1 MKLKS
6 FLKIAIFGFLLSC
19 SDQNIIFNDYI
30 DIENTQLSYK
40 DTIIFQTSIL
50 DTINLHNV
58 FLQLRTSTDYKWS
71 NMFIFSEIYFPNN
84 KTRTDTFEVFLMDKN
99 GNWNG
104 DKSGIVANFKHSLYK
119 NIKFPIK
126 GDYKF
131 KLIQAMRDTIL
142 KEVISVGLKIT
153 KPTKKL

>member
-6 FLKIAIFGFLLSC
+6 FLKITIFGLLISC
-19 SDQNIIFNDYI
+19 SDENIIFNDYV
-30 DIENTQLSYK
+30 DIENTQLSFK

-71 NMFIFSEIYFPNN
+71 NMFIFSEINFPNS
-84 KTRTDTFEVFLMDKN
+84 KTRTDTFEIILMDKKGHWK
-99 GNWNG
+99 GN
-104 DKSGIVANFKHSLYK
+104 KSGIMVNYNYSLYK

-126 GDYKF
+126 GKYKF
-131 KLIQAMRDTIL
+131 RFVQAMRDTVL
-142 KEVISVGLKIT
+142 EEVKNLGLKIT
-153 KPTKKL
+153 KPIKKL

>member
-6 FLKIAIFGFLLSC
+6 FLKIAVFGILVSC
-19 SDQNIIFNDYI
+19 SDENIIFNDYI
-30 DIENTQLSYK
+30 DVENTQLSFK
-40 DTIIFQTSIL
+40 DTIVFQTKIS
-50 DTINLHNV
+50 DTINPHNI

-71 NMFIFSEIYFPNN
+71 NMFVFSEIYFPNN

-153 KPTKKL
+153 KPTKKQ

>member
-6 FLKIAIFGFLLSC
+6 FLKITIFGLLISC
-19 SDQNIIFNDYI
+19 SDENIIFNEYV

>member
-6 FLKIAIFGFLLSC
+6 FLKIVIFGLLISC
-19 SDQNIIFNDYI
+19 SDENIIFNDYI
-30 DIENTQLSYK
+30 DIENTQLSFK
-40 DTIIFQTSIL
+40 DTILFQTSIS
-50 DTINLHNV
+50 DTINLHNI

-84 KTRTDTFEVFLMDKN
+84 KTRTDNLKFLMDKK

-104 DKSGIVANFKHSLYK
+104 DKSGIVVNFNHSLYK

-131 KLIQAMRDTIL
+131 KLIQAMRDTVL
-142 KEVISVGLKIT
+142 KDVMSVGLKIT
-153 KPTKKL
+153 AY

>member
-1 MKLKS
+1 
-6 FLKIAIFGFLLSC
+6 
-19 SDQNIIFNDYI
+19 
-30 DIENTQLSYK
+30 
-40 DTIIFQTSIL
+40 
-50 DTINLHNV
+50 
-58 FLQLRTSTDYKWS
+58 
-71 NMFIFSEIYFPNN
+71 MFIFSEIYFPNN

-153 KPTKKL
+153 KPTKKQ

>member
-1 MKLKS
+1 MKFKS
-6 FLKIAIFGFLLSC
+6 FLKITIFSLLISC
-19 SDQNIIFNDYI
+19 SDENIIFNDYV
-30 DIENTQLSYK
+30 DIENTQLSFK
-40 DTIIFQTSIL
+40 DTIVFQTSIL

-71 NMFIFSEIYFPNN
+71 NMFFFSEIFFPNN

-99 GNWNG
+99 FN
-104 DKSGIVANFKHSLYK
+104 HSLYK

-153 KPTKKL
+153 KPTKKP

>member
-1 MKLKS
+1 MKLKY
-6 FLKIAIFGFLLSC
+6 FLKITIFGLLVSC
-19 SDQNIIFNDYI
+19 SDENIIFNDYV
-30 DIENTQLSYK
+30 DVENTQLSFK
-40 DTIIFQTSIL
+40 DTIIFQTSIS
-50 DTINLHNV
+50 DTTNPHNI

-71 NMFIFSEIYFPNN
+71 NMFVFSEIYFPNN

-104 DKSGIVANFKHSLYK
+104 NKSGIVANLNYSLYK

-126 GDYKF
+126 GDYEF
-131 KLIQAMRDTIL
+131 KLIQAMRDTVL

-153 KPTKKL
+153 KPLKKL

>member
-6 FLKIAIFGFLLSC
+6 FFKITIFGLLISC
-19 SDQNIIFNDYI
+19 SDENIIFNEYV

-153 KPTKKL
+153 KPTKKQ

>member
-1 MKLKS
+1 MKLKY
-6 FLKIAIFGFLLSC
+6 FLKITIFGLLFSC
-19 SDQNIIFNDYI
+19 SDENIIFNDYV
-30 DIENTQLSYK
+30 DVENTQLSFK
-40 DTIIFQTSIL
+40 DTIIFQTSIS
-50 DTINLHNV
+50 DTINPHNI

-71 NMFIFSEIYFPNN
+71 NMFVFSEIYFPNN

-104 DKSGIVANFKHSLYK
+104 NKSGIVANLNYSLYK

-126 GDYKF
+126 GDYEF
-131 KLIQAMRDTIL
+131 KLIQAMRDTVL

-153 KPTKKL
+153 KPLKKL

>member
-30 DIENTQLSYK
+30 DIENTQLSFK
-40 DTIIFQTSIL
+40 DTVVFQTKIS
-50 DTINLHNV
+50 DTINPHNI

-84 KTRTDTFEVFLMDKN
+84 KTRTDTFEVFLMDKK

-104 DKSGIVANFKHSLYK
+104 DKSGIVVNFNHSLYK

-126 GDYKF
+126 GDYTF
-131 KLIQAMRDTIL
+131 KLIQAMRDTVL
-142 KEVISVGLKIT
+142 KDVMSVGLKIT
-153 KPTKKL
+153 KPIKKL

>member
-6 FLKIAIFGFLLSC
+6 FFKITIFGLLISC
-19 SDQNIIFNDYI
+19 SDENIIFNEYV
-30 DIENTQLSYK
+30 DIENTQLSFK

-153 KPTKKL
+153 KPTKKQ

>member
-6 FLKIAIFGFLLSC
+6 FLKITIFGLLISC
-19 SDQNIIFNDYI
+19 SDENIIFNEYV
-30 DIENTQLSYK
+30 DIENTQLSFK

-104 DKSGIVANFKHSLYK
+104 DKSGIVANFKYSLYK

>member
-6 FLKIAIFGFLLSC
+6 FFKITIFGLLISC
-19 SDQNIIFNDYI
+19 SDENIIFNDYV
-30 DIENTQLSYK
+30 DIENTQLSFK

-84 KTRTDTFEVFLMDKN
+84 KTRTDTFEVFFMDKN

>member
-6 FLKIAIFGFLLSC
+6 FLQTTIFCLIISC
-19 SDQNIIFNDYI
+19 SDDTIIFNDYV
-30 DIENTQLSYK
+30 DIENTQLSFK
-40 DTIIFQTSIL
+40 DTIVFQTSIL
-50 DTINLHNV
+50 DTINLHNI

-71 NMFIFSEIYFPNN
+71 NMFFFSEINFPNN

-104 DKSGIVANFKHSLYK
+104 DKSGIVANFNHSLYK

-153 KPTKKL
+153 KPAKKL

>member
-6 FLKIAIFGFLLSC
+6 FLKITIFGLLISC
-19 SDQNIIFNDYI
+19 SDENIIFNEYV

-153 KPTKKL
+153 KPTKKQ

>member
-1 MKLKS
+1 MKLTS
-6 FLKIAIFGFLLSC
+6 FLKIAVFGLFISC
-19 SDQNIIFNDYI
+19 SDENIIFNDYV
-30 DIENTQLSYK
+30 DLENTQLSFK
-40 DTIIFQTSIL
+40 DTIVFQTLIT
-50 DTINLHNV
+50 DTINPHNI

-71 NMFIFSEIYFPNN
+71 NMFFFFFIIFKNN

-153 KPTKKL
+153 KPAKKL

>member
-6 FLKIAIFGFLLSC
+6 FFKITIFGLLISC
-19 SDQNIIFNDYI
+19 SDENIIFNEYV
-30 DIENTQLSYK
+30 DIENTQLSFK

>member
-6 FLKIAIFGFLLSC
+6 FLKIVIFGILISC
-19 SDQNIIFNDYI
+19 SDENIIFNEYI
-30 DIENTQLSYK
+30 DIENAQLSFK
-40 DTIIFQTSIL
+40 DTIVFQTSIS
-50 DTINLHNV
+50 DTINLHNI

-84 KTRTDTFEVFLMDKN
+84 KTRTDTFEIFLMDKK

-104 DKSGIVANFKHSLYK
+104 DKSGIVANFNYSLYK

-131 KLIQAMRDTIL
+131 KLIQAMRDTVL
-142 KEVISVGLKIT
+142 KDVINVGLKIT
-153 KPTKKL
+153 KPIKKL